1 MKTKIIRNKKIINCF
16 INYEIY
22 LNQRFLTS
30 LKNGE
35 IYEVD
40 LKEDDVLEAK
50 TDWLSSK
57 KLSCNSNI
65 KSVSISSI
73 LPDWFYVFS
82 LLSLISY
89 FIIQFKFGVGGLD
102 VFLVIFGPVLIGL
115 LFLVFFKRKSFL
127 QLNPN

>member
-1 MKTKIIRNKKIINCF
+1 MKTKIIRKRKLVNCF

-22 LNQRFLTS
+22 LNHRFLTS

-57 KLSCNSNI
+57 KLSCNRNI

-115 LFLVFFKRKSFL
+115 LLLIFFKRKSFL